1 MNNLIEIR
9 WHGRGGQG
17 AKTASLLLA
26 DAAFNTGKYIQGF
39 PEYGPE
45 RMGAP
50 ITAYNRISNEPITVH
65 SNIYYPDYVVV
76 VDDTL
81 LDSVDVTAGLKPD
94 GAIVINSTLD
104 NETLKGKLKNYSGA
118 IYKIDARKISLE
130 TLGKYF
136 PNTPMLAAIVKVSN
150 IMTEEEFMKDM
161 VGSFKH
167 KFAKKPDVIDGNMKA
182 LEIALKEVEKIN

>member
-1 MNNLIEIR
+1 MKDLIEIR

-50 ITAYNRISNEPITVH
+50 ITAYNRISNKPINIH
-65 SNIYYPDYVVV
+65 SNIYEPDFVVV

-81 LDSVDVTAGLKPD
+81 LESVPVTAGLKED
-94 GAIVINSTLD
+94 GAIIINTTKDSAY
-104 NETLKGKLKNYSGA
+104 LKKVLNGYNGS
-118 IYKIDARKISLE
+118 IYTIDARKISME
-130 TLGKYF
+130 TLGNYF
-136 PNTPMLAAIVKVSN
+136 PNTPMLAAIVKVSGV
-150 IMTEEEFMKDM
+150 MTDKELLDDMKN
-161 VGSFKH
+161 SFKH
-167 KFAKKPDVIDGNMKA
+167 KFAKKPEVIEPNMKA
-182 LEIALKEVEKIN
+182 LEMALQEVNKL

>member
-1 MNNLIEIR
+1 MSDLLEIR

-50 ITAYNRISNEPITVH
+50 ITAYNRISSTPIRLH

-81 LDSVDVTAGLKPD
+81 LDSVDVTAGLKES
-94 GAIVINSTLD
+94 GAIVINTTKSGDELRKH
-104 NETLKGKLKNYSGA
+104 LKG
-118 IYKIDARKISLE
+118 YKGGVYTIDARRISE
-130 TLGKYF
+130 EALGRYF
-136 PNTPMLAAIVKVSN
+136 PNVPMLAAIVKVTGL
-150 IMTEEEFMKDM
+150 MPEDDFVKDM
-161 VGSFKH
+161 EGSFKH
-167 KFAKKPDVIDGNMKA
+167 KFAKKPEVIDGNMQA
-182 LEIALKEVEKIN
+182 LKQALKEVKKV